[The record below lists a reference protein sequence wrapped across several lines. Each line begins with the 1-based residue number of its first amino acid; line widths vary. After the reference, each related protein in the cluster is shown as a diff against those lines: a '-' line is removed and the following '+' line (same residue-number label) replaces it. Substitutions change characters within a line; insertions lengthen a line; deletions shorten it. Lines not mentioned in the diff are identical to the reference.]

1 MPALSR
7 VHLIKITKGLER
19 VWLQALLVIIPLKEQ
34 HRKQLILRRF
44 VVVFSLRKYN
54 SRKTTQNQVF
64 PLFLKKFI

>member
-1 MPALSR
+1 MF
-7 VHLIKITKGLER
+7 
-19 VWLQALLVIIPLKEQ
+19 VIIPLKEQ